1 MNILTKFNLGRRGI
15 TGTSGTIE
23 RDFAIIMKNLNRE
36 IGNIKEGTTK
46 GFLLAAIDI
55 RRDMEVKVPFIPL
68 DNGNLQAS
76 FFITT
81 KKGGNYRL
89 AQYEIKNAKFKSN
102 KGATVPATQT
112 TLAKLRTGHSE
123 VIQQAQEEL
132 TPHDIG
138 VMLGFSAFY
147 AAPVHEMVGDNVNWS
162 KGGSGAKFFQAA
174 VYRNFD
180 KIIYTVK
187 ANAQIRP

>member
-1 MNILTKFNLGRRGI
+1 MNLRSQWNLRGVS
-15 TGTSGTIE
+15 GTTGTIE
-23 RDFAIIMKNLNRE
+23 GDFAKIMANLNRE
-36 IGNIKEGTTK
+36 MLLIKERTTK
-46 GFLLAAIDI
+46 GLLLAAIDI
-55 RRDMEVKVPFIPL
+55 RRDMENQVPFIPL
-68 DNGNLQAS
+68 DNGNLRAS

-89 AQYEIKNAKFKSN
+89 AQYEVKNAKFKSS
-102 KGATVPATQT
+102 KLATIPATPK
-112 TLAKLRTGHSE
+112 TLAKLRADHP
-123 VIQQAQEEL
+123 VVLQQAQEEL
-132 TPHDIG
+132 ATHDIG

-147 AAPVHEMVGDNVNWS
+147 AAPVHEMVGESVNW
-162 KGGSGAKFFQAA
+162 KRPGSAAKFFQAA